1 MKIGAEQAKIEA
13 EIRYLQQKIKE
24 YENENTYLK
33 KELDNYKNFNN
44 RRMLELGEWKER
56 ISSGNMFDNPEDL
69 KKSYEEYLRLK
80 KVKILFFFNTT
91 CFFLIFFFCCC
102 CFF

>member
-1 MKIGAEQAKIEA
+1 M
-13 EIRYLQQKIKE
+13 
-24 YENENTYLK
+24 ENSHLK

-56 ISSGNMFDNPEDL
+56 ISNVSLIDNPEDL

-80 KVKILFFFNTT
+80 KVKFN
-91 CFFLIFFFCCC
+91 
-102 CFF
+102 

>member
-13 EIRYLQQKIKE
+13 EIKYLQQKIKE
-24 YENENTYLK
+24 YENENTHLK

-69 KKSYEEYLRLK
+69 KRSYEEYLRLR
-80 KVKILFFFNTT
+80 KVIKILFFFKLCNL
-91 CFFLIFFFCCC
+91 FI
-102 CFF
+102 